1 MKKAK
6 CFILACGALLF
17 TKFTMAQPTFP
28 ENGVAEPR
36 HGYYAFTNATVVKD
50 ANTTLTNATLII
62 KDGKITAVGTNL
74 KVPQGAVE
82 VNCTGKY
89 LYPSF
94 IDIYA
99 DYGTTTP
106 QRPAAGGQGFFQQSQ
121 FSTATKGAYGW
132 NQAIKSEVDAYKVF
146 TADEAKAKP
155 LRDLGFGTVLS
166 HVRDGIARGTGTLVT
181 LSNEKENLAILK
193 ERASANYAFNKGTS
207 TQAYPNSMMGMIA
220 LMRQSYL
227 DAQWY

>member
-6 CFILACGALLF
+6 CLLMACGVLLF
-17 TKFTMAQPTFP
+17 TKFATAQSTFP

-36 HGYYAFTNATVVKD
+36 QGYYAFTNATIVKD

-62 KDGKITAVGTNL
+62 KDGKIVSVGTNL

-82 VNCTGKY
+82 VNCSGKY
-89 LYPSF
+89 IYPSF

-99 DYGTTTP
+99 DYGTTLP
-106 QRPAAGGQGFFQQSQ
+106 QRQQGQGGGGFNPGQQPQ
-121 FSTATKGAYGW
+121 LNTATKGAYGW
-132 NQAIKSEVDAYKVF
+132 NQAIKSEADAFKVF
-146 TADEAKAKP
+146 TVDEAKAKP

-181 LSNEKENLAILK
+181 LANEKENMVILK
-193 ERASANYAFNKGTS
+193 
-207 TQAYPNSMMGMIA
+207 
-220 LMRQSYL
+220 
-227 DAQWY
+227 D